1 MQNLYSINPRSRHNL
16 PPHLEI
22 ITFNFPKVFQN
33 FKTIE
38 KKSQR
43 SEGPPPLLFTI
54 KFNLFLKFS
63 KPGVYNLKRN
73 LARSCFVLIYI

>member
-54 KFNLFLKFS
+54 KFNLFLK
-63 KPGVYNLKRN
+63 NLG
-73 LARSCFVLIYI
+73 YITLNVISPDHVFH

>member
-33 FKTIE
+33 FQKFTEIRG
-38 KKSQR
+38 S
-43 SEGPPPLLFTI
+43 PPLLVTI
-54 KFNLFLKFS
+54 KFNLFIKFS
-63 KPGVYNLKRN
+63 MTWG
-73 LARSCFVLIYI
+73 I